1 MYKDKEI
8 NELITILDTYKDNF
22 KSNMNKSAEVSEMI
36 RLIDEIITE
45 KLIVDFKSR
54 FNTLTLTN
62 LLQVKDLLQ
71 GKQPSLDQE
80 NLNLINSAMHN
91 VKKASDV
98 KGKVKNKS
106 NKPI

>member
-22 KSNMNKSAEVSEMI
+22 KTNMNKSAEVSEMI

-62 LLQVKDLLQ
+62 LLQVKDILLD
-71 GKQPSLDQE
+71 KRPNLDQE

-91 VKKASDV
+91 VKKANDV
-98 KGKVKNKS
+98 NGKVKNKS